1 MIVMDSFF
9 ALFRLF
15 GGGGGEEIFFSGLWL
30 VGLWRWCQDVGLGI
44 FGKDVEDR
52 VGGAAMEFRVKR
64 AMARCTGGFFL
75 DVS

>member
-1 MIVMDSFF
+1 
-9 ALFRLF
+9 
-15 GGGGGEEIFFSGLWL
+15 